1 MKKYIL
7 LLIWMPMF
15 LISCNREKIEVFH
28 GTSQIYF
35 DKFYMDALK
44 PGTKQADSTVM
55 SFFFFPED
63 TKEIEVPLVVQFSGV
78 PLTSDLKFGLK
89 VVKEATTANADEY
102 KLDEYYTFHAKPI
115 VPEQLEIKDTIHVKL
130 LYTDRL
136 KTLEGGVRL
145 VVELVPMEGLEL
157 GQYERRR
164 AVIISTALESRPEW
178 WTQEVEITLLGRY
191 SQKKYKLFLQH
202 ADPKG
207 ELNEELITNRPDL
220 AIEYVLRFKKWLT
233 DNPGQTDEYGE
244 ITVEI

>member
-7 LLIWMPMF
+7 LLIWIPMF
-15 LISCNREKIEVFH
+15 LISCDKENIEVFH
-28 GTSQIYF
+28 GTTQIYF
-35 DKFYMDALK
+35 DKFYMNAIK
-44 PGTKQADSTVM
+44 PGTEQADSTVM

-63 TKEIEVPLVVQFSGV
+63 TKMIEASLVVNLSGT

-89 VVKEATTANADEY
+89 VIKEGTTAKADEY

-115 VPEQLEIKDTIHVKL
+115 SSGQLEIKDTIHVKL
-130 LYTDRL
+130 LYSDRL
-136 KTLEGGVRL
+136 KDLEEGVRL
-145 VVELVPMEGLEL
+145 VVELVPIDGLQL

-164 AVIISTALESRPEW
+164 AVIISTALESQPEW

-207 ELNEELITNRPDL
+207 EFNEELIENRPDL
-220 AIEYVLRFKKWLT
+220 ALEYVLKFKKWLA
-233 DNPGQTDEYGE
+233 DNPGQTDQYGE